1 MNHLSKGI
9 EHVAIIGG
17 SGFVGRHLAH
27 RLHTDGH
34 RVTVLTRQAPP
45 ILSSEQMPIRVVQ
58 VDSQSTAALTEALSG
73 ITTLINLAGILHQCG
88 QQSFNAVHAELP
100 ARLVQACTT
109 AGVARYL
116 HMSALRADM
125 NQPPSAYLRSKARG
139 EMMAREASQQLA
151 VIIFR
156 PSIIFGEGDN
166 FFGQFAKMLRWM
178 PVFPLVCPNAR
189 FAPVWVDNVAG
200 AFSAVINQPAQPGLR
215 EAYNLCGPMSYS
227 FRELIRFTA
236 GALGLPRLI
245 VGLPNW
251 MAKLQGRVL
260 QHLPGPLFTLDNYDS
275 LQSDSVCE
283 CNDLERLDIK
293 PVALEAIMT
302 SLLAKK
308 RSG

>member
-1 MNHLSKGI
+1 MNHLSKVI

>member
-1 MNHLSKGI
+1 MNHLSKVI

-34 RVTVLTRQAPP
+34 RVTVLTRQAPA
-45 ILSSEQMPIRVVQ
+45 ILSIEQTPIRVMQ

-73 ITTLINLAGILHQCG
+73 ITTLVNLAGILHQCG

-139 EMMAREASQQLA
+139 EMMAHKASQQLA

-215 EAYNLCGPMSYS
+215 EAYNLCGPRAYS

-251 MAKLQGRVL
+251 MAQLQGRVL
-260 QHLPGPLFTLDNYDS
+260 QHLPGPLFTLDN
-275 LQSDSVCE
+275 
-283 CNDLERLDIK
+283 
-293 PVALEAIMT
+293 
-302 SLLAKK
+302 
-308 RSG
+308 

>member
-1 MNHLSKGI
+1 MNNPSKAI
-9 EHVAIIGG
+9 ENVAIIGG

-34 RVTVLTRQAPP
+34 RITVLTRQAPAN
-45 ILSSEQMPIRVVQ
+45 LSIEQTPIRVVR
-58 VDSQSTAALTEALSG
+58 VDPLSTTALTEALSG
-73 ITTLINLAGILHQCG
+73 ITTLVNLAGILHQRG
-88 QQSFNAVHAELP
+88 QQSFDAVHAELP
-100 ARLVQACTT
+100 ARLVRACTK

-139 EMMAREASQQLA
+139 EMMVRDAPHQLMA
-151 VIIFR
+151 IIFR
-156 PSIIFGEGDN
+156 PSIIFGKGDN

-189 FAPVWVDNVAG
+189 FAPVWVDNVAD
-200 AFSAVINQPAQPGLR
+200 AFSAVINQPTQPGLR
-215 EAYNLCGPMSYS
+215 EAYNLCGPRAYS
-227 FRELIRFTA
+227 FRELIQFTA
-236 GALGLPRLI
+236 VALGLHRLI

-251 MAKLQGRVL
+251 MAKLQGRIL
-260 QHLPGPLFTLDNYDS
+260 QRLPGPLFTLDNYDS

-283 CNDLERLDIK
+283 CNDLDRLDIK
-293 PVALEAIMT
+293 PAALEAIMT
-302 SLLAKK
+302 PLLARK

>member
-1 MNHLSKGI
+1 MNNPSKGI

-139 EMMAREASQQLA
+139 EMMAREAPQQLA

-189 FAPVWVDNVAG
+189 FAPVWIDNVAG
-200 AFSAVINQPAQPGLR
+200 AFSTVINQPAQPGLR
-215 EAYNLCGPMSYS
+215 EAYNLCGPGSYS

>member
-1 MNHLSKGI
+1 MNNPSKGI

-45 ILSSEQMPIRVVQ
+45 ILSIDQTLIRVVQ
-58 VDSQSTAALTEALSG
+58 VDPQSTTALTEALSG

-88 QQSFNAVHAELP
+88 QQSFDVVHAELP
-100 ARLVQACTT
+100 ARLVQACTK

-116 HMSALRADM
+116 QMSALRADM

-189 FAPVWVDNVAG
+189 FAPVWVNNVAG
-200 AFSAVINQPAQPGLR
+200 AFSAVINQSAQPGLR
-215 EAYNLCGPMSYS
+215 ETYNLCGPRAYS

-251 MAKLQGRVL
+251 MAQLQGRVL
-260 QHLPGPLFTLDNYDS
+260 QHLPGPLFTLDNYYS

-293 PVALEAIMT
+293 PAALEAIMT
-302 SLLAKK
+302 SLLARR

>member
-1 MNHLSKGI
+1 MNNPSKVI

-34 RVTVLTRQAPP
+34 RVTVLTRQAPAN
-45 ILSSEQMPIRVVQ
+45 LSIEQTPIRGVQ

-73 ITTLINLAGILHQCG
+73 ITTLVNLAGILHQGG

-125 NQPPSAYLRSKARG
+125 NQPPSAYLRSKACG
-139 EMMAREASQQLA
+139 EMMAREAPQQLA

-200 AFSAVINQPAQPGLR
+200 AFSVVINQPAQPGLR
-215 EAYNLCGPMSYS
+215 EAYNLCGPRSYS

-251 MAKLQGRVL
+251 MAQLQGRVL
-260 QHLPGPLFTLDNYDS
+260 QHLPGPLFTLDNYYS

-293 PVALEAIMT
+293 PAALEAIMT
-302 SLLAKK
+302 SLLARK

>member
-1 MNHLSKGI
+1 MNNPSKGI

-189 FAPVWVDNVAG
+189 FAPVWIDNVAG

-215 EAYNLCGPMSYS
+215 EAYNLCGPRSYS

-283 CNDLERLDIK
+283 CNDLERFDIK

>member
-1 MNHLSKGI
+1 MNNPSKGI

-189 FAPVWVDNVAG
+189 FAPVWIDNVAG
-200 AFSAVINQPAQPGLR
+200 AFSTVINQPAQPGLR
-215 EAYNLCGPMSYS
+215 EAYNLCGPRSYS

-283 CNDLERLDIK
+283 CNDLERFDIK

>member
-1 MNHLSKGI
+1 MNNPSKGI

-100 ARLVQACTT
+100 ARLVQACTK

-116 HMSALRADM
+116 QMSALRADM

>member
-1 MNHLSKGI
+1 MNNPSKGI

-34 RVTVLTRQAPP
+34 RVTVLTRQAPA
-45 ILSSEQMPIRVVQ
+45 ILSIEQTPIRVMQ

-189 FAPVWVDNVAG
+189 FAPVWIDNVAG
-200 AFSAVINQPAQPGLR
+200 AFSAVINQPTQPGLR
-215 EAYNLCGPMSYS
+215 EAYNLCGPRSYS

-293 PVALEAIMT
+293 PAALEAIMT

-308 RSG
+308 RSD

>member
-1 MNHLSKGI
+1 MNNPSKVI

-100 ARLVQACTT
+100 ARLVQACTK

-139 EMMAREASQQLA
+139 EMMAREAPQQLA

-189 FAPVWVDNVAG
+189 FAPVWIDNVAG

-215 EAYNLCGPMSYS
+215 EAYNLCGPRSYS

>member
-1 MNHLSKGI
+1 MNHLSKVI

-17 SGFVGRHLAH
+17 SGFVGRHLVH

-45 ILSSEQMPIRVVQ
+45 ILSIEQTPIRGVQ
-58 VDSQSTAALTEALSG
+58 VDPQSTAALTEALSG
-73 ITTLINLAGILHQCG
+73 ITTLVNLVGILHQGG

-100 ARLVQACTT
+100 ARLVQACTK

-215 EAYNLCGPMSYS
+215 ETYNLCGPRAYS

-251 MAKLQGRVL
+251 MAQLQGRVL
-260 QHLPGPLFTLDNYDS
+260 QHLPGPLFTLDNYYS

-293 PVALEAIMT
+293 PAALEAIMT
-302 SLLAKK
+302 SLLARK

>member
-1 MNHLSKGI
+1 MNNPSKGI

-139 EMMAREASQQLA
+139 EMMARKASQQLA

-215 EAYNLCGPMSYS
+215 EAYNLCGPRAYS